1 MCHIGKKMSTTIETL
16 RSYRVLDMALF
27 DWVMSLLGAFALGF
41 YVFGLKTLQGWSAF
55 VVGWIAFGVIVH
67 YVVGVPTQFGYYL
80 GLNEK
85 VVRT

>member
-1 MCHIGKKMSTTIETL
+1 MSSTVETL
-16 RSYRVLDMALF
+16 RSYRVLDMAVF
-27 DWVMSLLGAFALGF
+27 DWVMSLLAAIVIGF
-41 YVFGLKTLQGWSAF
+41 YAFGVRSAQGWAAF
-55 VVGWIAFGVIVH
+55 IMGWIAFGVIVH